1 MFKVKNLK
9 VEGINN
15 PLDFEL
21 PATGVVAITKGKN
34 QLNSVSSN
42 SIYAILRYLA
52 TMDLNYQGEI
62 LFNEKELKEFNEAEL
77 DNYRNHI
84 AYLPVLNHFL
94 GTTIK
99 SAFIEASIDDENQ
112 IKNALAKVGLNEDV
126 KCEGQKYLD
135 YKKITSKLSEFIKH

>member
-21 PATGVVAITKGKN
+21 PATGVVAITKGKS

-42 SIYAILRYLA
+42 SIYAILKFLS

-62 LFNEKELKEFNEAEL
+62 FFNEKELKDLNEAEL
-77 DNYRNHI
+77 EDYRNSI
-84 AYLPVLNHFL
+84 FYISVLNHFL

-99 SAFIEASIDDENQ
+99 GAFIEASVDDEMQ
-112 IKNALAKVGLNEDV
+112 INAALDKV
-126 KCEGQKYLD
+126 
-135 YKKITSKLSEFIKH
+135 